1 MKAMTV
7 HQAATH
13 ATEMVVDAQT
23 YRTCWKVHYDFHW
36 MMRQERSIDI
46 AKAVYNA
53 SRTKPSMSVED
64 FIRNR
69 RRGEA

>member
-23 YRTCWKVHYDFHW
+23 YRTCWKVYYEFQW
-36 MMRQERSIDI
+36 MMGQGRSIDI
-46 AKAVYNA
+46 AKAVYDA